1 LQKHLQRYEPFLG
14 VSPRGIKR
22 FANLYRFYS
31 LSQLSRQ
38 SQGLAACSPA
48 ALARWLVIMLRW
60 PQLVRWIQWE
70 GEAKI
75 STGSSSE
82 EKAKELEEKLLL
94 TNNYA
99 DWTAQLAQ
107 LDSNHAEWLD
117 DRQLYEFL
125 KTAASENEKL
135 SYAVKTG
142 VW

>member
-1 LQKHLQRYEPFLG
+1 
-14 VSPRGIKR
+14 
-22 FANLYRFYS
+22 
-31 LSQLSRQ
+31 
-38 SQGLAACSPA
+38 
-48 ALARWLVIMLRW
+48 MLRW